1 MANYRAQ
8 PLPPVLQGLPQNV
21 VGNMLHG
28 WFVSRASKNILVY
41 KTEKPDGAGPRHS
54 HLTTFWIDLNF
65 TGGTKVGSVRIGAT
79 AHGKSSKRAR
89 IQASFRNS
97 NARTAFEMLTQALH
111 EMAVLPEQTSE
122 SIQPQLKYS
131 CPKLDQIVLGKN
143 VVAYCYDPYTKRN
156 WFCDIKT
163 GSNLGFI
170 DADVKRC
177 EDLSGDEWF
186 NFPMRG
192 LAIRARDVE
201 GYKHPCPELNRIIL
215 GENVVAGYYD
225 PYIKRSWLCDIE
237 TGNNLGF
244 IGTDVIHYKHSSGS
258 DWFDIQ
264 KKMAVWA
271 DDVKGYERYED
282 D

>member
-1 MANYRAQ
+1 MIFYWKNI
-8 PLPPVLQGLPQNV
+8 PHSLQGQSEDAI
-21 VGNMLHG
+21 GNMLLS
-28 WFVSRASKNILVY
+28 WFILHAGDNFLVVSTKKLYGLR
-41 KTEKPDGAGPRHS
+41 RCHHS
-54 HLTTFWIDLNF
+54 TFWIYLIF
-65 TGGTKVGSVRIGAT
+65 TTDSTKDDIVSIDVTGR
-79 AHGKSSKRAR
+79 GKSSKRAR

-111 EMAVLPEQTSE
+111 ELAVLPEQTSE